1 MGSPTIFNGIIRA
14 IGEIAMPSIA
24 VLLAVIYARTAWGET
39 VAGFVFLILTAFIL
53 LSLYLSAKY
62 WTRTYTA
69 GFSLA
74 GLLLLFVSPDITSQ
88 LVHPIFGYLATV
100 LILVFLLL
108 MLKLLAEKLGIDRIW
123 RQ

>member
-1 MGSPTIFNGIIRA
+1 MGTPTVLNGIIRA

-39 VAGFVFLILTAFIL
+39 VAGFVFVIMTAFVL
-53 LSLYLSAKY
+53 LSIYLSAKY

-69 GFSLA
+69 GFALA

-88 LVHPIFGYLATV
+88 LVHPIFGYLVTALV
-100 LILVFLLL
+100 LVFLLL
-108 MLKLLAEKLGIDRIW
+108 MLKLLAKKLGIDAIS
-123 RQ
+123 